1 MKHPEVSPARAS
13 DLLVA
18 AVILLAVLALLP
30 TGDLATA
37 ALGILVATLIVW
49 PVGVLIWLARRWA
62 RAADLR
68 FVLLA
73 VLLVAAATT
82 SALAAIAL
90 SR

>member
-1 MKHPEVSPARAS
+1 MKRPEVSPSRAS

-18 AVILLAVLALLP
+18 AVILLAVVALLP
-30 TGDLATA
+30 IGDLTTV

-62 RAADLR
+62 RVSDLR

-82 SALAAIAL
+82 SALTAIAL